1 MRFFWRALCY
11 TLLLFAAYQWLLP
24 LLSKD
29 KPAAQLLQHYAD
41 KQQQQYL
48 CQTPVLWRIGKL
60 DPAFNLTLEQAEQA
74 AHNAASQWN
83 KALGKELFRYDSL
96 DGFAIDFVYDARQQQ
111 LLEQARL
118 TRNLARY
125 DATIDQRLHDLQQ
138 QAASLQARQQQF
150 DQANQQFAADAAAF
164 EQQARQATSS
174 ERSRLLAHQQQLQQ
188 RQQQLQQQAAQLN
201 DEQQRLLRQQQ
212 YLNET
217 VADRNALLP
226 QQAEPLAAAEVGV
239 MQIQGRQRQM
249 SIFAYTSIEALEL
262 TLLHEFGHALG
273 LGHTAGPASVM
284 YYALS
289 AQQQGISREDI
300 QALQQQCGF

>member
-29 KPAAQLLQHYAD
+29 KPAAQLLQHYTD

-48 CQTPVLWRIGKL
+48 CQTPVRWRIGKL
-60 DPAFNLTLEQAEQA
+60 DPAFNLTLDQAEQA
-74 AHNAASQWN
+74 AHNAARQWN

-138 QAASLQARQQQF
+138 QAASLKARQQQF
-150 DQANQQFAADAAAF
+150 EQANQQFAADAAAF
-164 EQQARQATSS
+164 EQQVRQAISS
-174 ERSRLLAHQQQLQQ
+174 ERSRLLAQQQLQQ

-212 YLNET
+212 YLNDT

-226 QQAEPLAAAEVGV
+226 QQVEPLAAAEVGV
-239 MQIQGRQRQM
+239 MQIAGRQRQM
-249 SIFAYTSIEALEL
+249 SIFAYTSIGALEL

-273 LGHTAGPASVM
+273 LGHTKGPASVM

>member
-1 MRFFWRALCY
+1 M
-11 TLLLFAAYQWLLP
+11 
-24 LLSKD
+24 
-29 KPAAQLLQHYAD
+29 
-41 KQQQQYL
+41 
-48 CQTPVLWRIGKL
+48 
-60 DPAFNLTLEQAEQA
+60 
-74 AHNAASQWN
+74 
-83 KALGKELFRYDSL
+83 FRYDSL

-125 DATIDQRLHDLQQ
+125 DDTIDQRLQHLQQ
-138 QAASLQARQQQF
+138 QAASLKARQHQF
-150 DQANQQFAADAAAF
+150 EQANQQFAADAAAF
-164 EQQARQATSS
+164 EQQARHATSN
-174 ERSRLLAHQQQLQQ
+174 ERSHLLAQQQQLQQ
-188 RQQQLQQQAAQLN
+188 RQQQLQQQAEELN
-201 DEQQRLLRQQQ
+201 DEQQRLIRQQQ

-249 SIFAYTSIEALEL
+249 TIFAYTSIEALEL

-289 AQQQGISREDI
+289 AQQQGLSREDI
-300 QALQQQCGF
+300 QTLQQQCGFYPRLSFRSNATRH